1 MILFPTVLSPQYYL
15 QETHAINDFFGI
27 FFSLQPSNFFFF
39 LKLFKLNFIFHGIF
53 FFKRMLLLKRFFEE
67 NNEIHQ
73 DKIKSYAAFCKPKFK
88 AVVTE
93 SVLSDIWVQVFGMRK
108 KLIKEKQEMLLA

>member
-15 QETHAINDFFGI
+15 QETHAINDFFGT

-53 FFKRMLLLKRFFEE
+53 FFKRMLLLKRSITFSKKITRFT
-67 NNEIHQ
+67 
-73 DKIKSYAAFCKPKFK
+73 KIKLNPMQHFVSQNLKPWLRKAFY
-88 AVVTE
+88 
-93 SVLSDIWVQVFGMRK
+93 
-108 KLIKEKQEMLLA
+108 LISGFRCLECVKS

>member
-1 MILFPTVLSPQYYL
+1 MES
-15 QETHAINDFFGI
+15 
-27 FFSLQPSNFFFF
+27 FFFRKNVITET
-39 LKLFKLNFIFHGIF
+39 LHN
-53 FFKRMLLLKRFFEE
+53 FFEE

-93 SVLSDIWVQVFGMRK
+93 SVLSDIWV
-108 KLIKEKQEMLLA
+108 